1 MQTKHLVE
9 FSFVSFC
16 FLFFLSFHVLLDFFS
31 RSNIFSMIS
40 YLQKPQL
47 VFSVFLPILM
57 KINVCDMVIYGERN
71 ANCCCNIERLRHER
85 NTLILVLNFSVI
97 RPFLKI
103 KIE

>member
-57 KINVCDMVIYGERN
+57 KINVCDMVICGERN

-85 NTLILVLNFSVI
+85 NTLILVLI
-97 RPFLKI
+97 FLLLDHSSKLR
-103 KIE
+103 